1 MDIPKKRCAVLSDQ
15 KGNIIL
21 QFDDEAVIMP
31 VEEAK
36 HLADWLVKAIEH
48 EENLKK
54 HGGNGRNI

>member
-1 MDIPKKRCAVLSDQ
+1 MSDQ